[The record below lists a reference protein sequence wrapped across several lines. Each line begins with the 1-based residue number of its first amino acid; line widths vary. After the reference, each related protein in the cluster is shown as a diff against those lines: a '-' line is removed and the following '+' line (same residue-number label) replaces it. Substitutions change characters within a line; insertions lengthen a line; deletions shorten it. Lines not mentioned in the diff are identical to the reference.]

1 MKQPQKKVILSIG
14 NQIFLKEG
22 NFDFCTI
29 QKNYD
34 SLLQNMWN
42 IEFWIMLNQK
52 YCGILGFKSG
62 QTMKCNFSDS

>member
-22 NFDFCTI
+22 NFDFYTF
-29 QKNYD
+29 QQDKD

-42 IEFWIMLNQK
+42 KEFWIMLNQN
-52 YCGILGFKSG
+52 YYDVFGFKSG
-62 QTMKCNFSDS
+62 NS

>member
-22 NFDFCTI
+22 NFDFCTF
-29 QKNYD
+29 QKDKD

-42 IEFWIMLNQK
+42 KEFWIMLNQN
-52 YCGILGFKSG
+52 YYDVFGIKNG
-62 QTMKCNFSDS
+62 NP